1 MDSLELTGDY
11 RTEFYLGEDL
21 DLSGMKVVAVISDG
35 TRQELSLT
43 DLTIEGYNKDK
54 RGEQKLKI
62 SYKEAFVELTVKVL
76 KKDAGTITVALRF
89 SETLFMAVQRRIR
102 NTPCEK
108 EIWIPGSQQ
117 KDYTID
123 GNATSWNS

>member
-1 MDSLELTGDY
+1 MSIQKKKPPAARRWKDADGRPDITGRMIHWGRPGKTGLYRRPACLCGFLELTGDY

-21 DLSGMKVVAVISDG
+21 DLTGMKAVAVISDG

-62 SYKEAFVELTVKVL
+62 SYKEAFVELTVRVL
-76 KKDAGTITVALRF
+76 KKMPVRL
-89 SETLFMAVQRRIR
+89 Q
-102 NTPCEK
+102 
-108 EIWIPGSQQ
+108 
-117 KDYTID
+117 
-123 GNATSWNS
+123 

>member
-76 KKDAGTITVALRF
+76 KKDAGTITVSF
-89 SETLFMAVQRRIR
+89 TLLGDSVHGSA
-102 NTPCEK
+102 K
-108 EIWIPGSQQ
+108 EDQEHTHAKRKSGYLDRS

-123 GNATSWNS
+123 GMPTSWNS